1 MASCFNGAA
10 GWPEPVVRVQAVSD
24 TCGAS
29 IPERYVK
36 PPSERPSSLSPDD
49 IAGSGGG
56 GVSIPV
62 VDLSMP
68 DAGEAARAVAAACRE
83 WGFFQA
89 VNHGVRPELLRG
101 ARAAWRGFFRQPA
114 AVRERYANSPATYEG
129 YGSRLGTAKGGPLD
143 WGDYYF
149 LHLLPPPLKSHDKW
163 PSLPTT
169 LRDTTE
175 EYGEEVVRLCRRVMR
190 LLSSG
195 LGLDGGRLPAA
206 FGGEGGEGACMRVN
220 FYPRCPQPELT
231 LGVAAHSDPGG
242 MTMLLVDD
250 HVRGLQVRGPHGQWV
265 TVDPVPDAFI
275 VNVGDQIQ
283 VLSNAVYKSVEHRVT
298 VSAAEDRL
306 SMAFFYNPRSDLP
319 IAPMAELVGPGRPAL
334 YPEMTFDEYRVFIRQ
349 RGLAGK
355 AQLQS
360 LQATAAAAAG
370 GGCASALAVPPP
382 PARADDSSCSSS

>member
-1 MASCFNGAA
+1 MASCFNGGA
-10 GWPEPVVRVQAVSD
+10 GWPEPVVRVQAVSE
-24 TCGAS
+24 TCGAM

-36 PPSERPSSLSPDD
+36 PPSERPSLSPVASDD
-49 IAGSGGG
+49 SGGG
-56 GVSIPV
+56 LNIPV
-62 VDLSMP
+62 VDLSML
-68 DAGEAARAVAAACRE
+68 DAEAASRAVSTACRE

-89 VNHGVRPELLRG
+89 VNHGVRPELLRR
-101 ARAAWRGFFRQPA
+101 ARTAWRGFFRQPA
-114 AVRERYANSPATYEG
+114 EVRERYANSPATYEG
-129 YGSRLGTAKGGPLD
+129 YGSRLGTTKGGPLD

-149 LHLLPPPLKSHDKW
+149 LHLLPPSLKSHDKW
-163 PSLPTT
+163 PSLPST
-169 LRDTTE
+169 LRETTE
-175 EYGEEVVRLCRRVMR
+175 VYGEEVVQLCRRVLR

-195 LGLDGGRLPAA
+195 LGLEAGRLQAA

-250 HVRGLQVRGPHGQWV
+250 HVKGLQVRRADGQWI

-275 VNVGDQIQ
+275 VNLGDQIQ
-283 VLSNAVYKSVEHRVT
+283 VLSNAEYKSVEHRVT
-298 VSAAEDRL
+298 VSAAGDRL

-360 LQATAAAAAG
+360 LQATATAKAAAGCTAGDAAAA
-370 GGCASALAVPPP
+370 PPP
-382 PARADDSSCSSS
+382 GPADDSSS

>member
-1 MASCFNGAA
+1 MASCFNGGA

-24 TCGAS
+24 TCGGT

-36 PPSERPSSLSPDD
+36 PPSERPSPAFSGNSSSDD
-49 IAGSGGG
+49 AGGLK
-56 GVSIPV
+56 SIPV

-68 DAGEAARAVAAACRE
+68 DVDEACQAACRE

-89 VNHGVRPELLRG
+89 VNHGVPPELLRR
-101 ARAAWRGFFRQPA
+101 ARASWRGFFRQPA
-114 AVRERYANSPATYEG
+114 EVRERYANSPATYEG
-129 YGSRLGTAKGGPLD
+129 YGSRLGTTKGGPLD

-149 LHLLPPPLKSHDKW
+149 LHLLPSSLKNHDKW
-163 PSLPTT
+163 PSLPPT
-169 LRDTTE
+169 LRETTE
-175 EYGEEVVRLCRRVMR
+175 EYGDEVLHLARRVMR
-190 LLSSG
+190 LLSTG
-195 LGLDGGRLPAA
+195 LGLEASRLPEA
-206 FGGEGGEGACMRVN
+206 FGGVGGEGACLRVN

-242 MTMLLVDD
+242 MTMLLVDN
-250 HVRGLQVRGPHGQWV
+250 HVRGLQVRRPADGQWI

-275 VNVGDQIQ
+275 VNIGDQIQ

-319 IAPMAELVGPGRPAL
+319 IAPMAELVTADRPAL

-355 AQLQS
+355 AQLES
-360 LQATAAAAAG
+360 LQATAKK
-370 GGCASALAVPPP
+370 ASGSSVIDVSCPGP
-382 PARADDSSCSSS
+382 PAADTSSS

>member
-1 MASCFNGAA
+1 MTSCFNGGA

-24 TCGAS
+24 TCGET

-36 PPSERPSSLSPDD
+36 GLSERPSSLSPASED
-49 IAGSGGG
+49 GVVVGGG
-56 GVSIPV
+56 PNIPV

-68 DAGEAARAVAAACRE
+68 DAAATSQAVAAACRE

-89 VNHGVRPELLRG
+89 VNHGMRPELLRS
-101 ARAAWRGFFRQPA
+101 ARAVWRDFFRQPA
-114 AVRERYANSPATYEG
+114 EVRERYANSPATYEG
-129 YGSRLGTAKGGPLD
+129 YGSCLGIAKGGPLD

-149 LHLLPPPLKSHDKW
+149 LHLLPPSLKSHEKW
-163 PSLPTT
+163 PLLPSS

-175 EYGEEVVRLCRRVMR
+175 EYGEEVVQLCRRVMR

-195 LGLDGGRLPAA
+195 LGLEAGRLQAA
-206 FGGEGGEGACMRVN
+206 FGGEGCEGACMRVN

-250 HVRGLQVRGPHGQWV
+250 HVRGLQVRSPDGQWI
-265 TVDPVPDAFI
+265 TIDPVPDAFI

-283 VLSNAVYKSVEHRVT
+283 VLSNAAYKSVEHRVT
-298 VSAAEDRL
+298 VSSAEDRL
-306 SMAFFYNPRSDLP
+306 SMAFFYNPRSDLR
-319 IAPMAELVGPGRPAL
+319 IAPMPELVAPGRPAL

-355 AQLQS
+355 AQLES
-360 LQATAAAAAG
+360 LKTKGATAAGCSAAA
-370 GGCASALAVPPP
+370 APVPAAVGSP
-382 PARADDSSCSSS
+382 SS

>member
-1 MASCFNGAA
+1 MTSCFNGGA

-24 TCGAS
+24 TCGDT
-29 IPERYVK
+29 IPDRYVK
-36 PPSERPSSLSPDD
+36 PLPERPSFSPAASD
-49 IAGSGGG
+49 GGG
-56 GVSIPV
+56 GPSIPV

-68 DAGEAARAVAAACRE
+68 DADATSRAVAAACRE

-101 ARAAWRGFFRQPA
+101 ARAAWRGFFQQPA
-114 AVRERYANSPATYEG
+114 EVRERYANSPATYEG

-149 LHLLPPPLKSHDKW
+149 LHLLPRCLKSHEKW
-163 PSLPTT
+163 PSLPCS
-169 LRDTTE
+169 LRIGRVTYMIDGCRETTE
-175 EYGEEVVRLCRRVMR
+175 EYNEELVQLCRRVMR

-195 LGLDGGRLPAA
+195 LGLEPGRLQAA
-206 FGGEGGEGACMRVN
+206 FGGEGGEGACLRVN

-250 HVRGLQVRGPHGQWV
+250 HVRGLQVRSPDGQWI

-283 VLSNAVYKSVEHRVT
+283 VLSNAAYKSVEHRVM
-298 VSAAEDRL
+298 VSSENRL

-319 IAPMAELVGPGRPAL
+319 IAPMAELVTPDRPAL

-355 AQLQS
+355 AQLES
-360 LQATAAAAAG
+360 LQAKATAPG
-370 GGCASALAVPPP
+370 
-382 PARADDSSCSSS
+382 SSSSSSS

>member
-1 MASCFNGAA
+1 MAISCFNGGA

-24 TCGAS
+24 TCGDT

-36 PPSERPSSLSPDD
+36 PLSERPRLSPASD
-49 IAGSGGG
+49 GGG
-56 GVSIPV
+56 PNIPV
-62 VDLSMP
+62 VDLSMLDV
-68 DAGEAARAVAAACRE
+68 DATSSAVAAACRE

-114 AVRERYANSPATYEG
+114 EVRERYANSPATYEG

-149 LHLLPPPLKSHDKW
+149 LHLLPASLKSHEKW
-163 PSLPTT
+163 PSLPSS
-169 LRDTTE
+169 LRGATE
-175 EYGEEVVRLCRRVMR
+175 EYGEEVLQLCRRVMR

-195 LGLDGGRLPAA
+195 LGLEAGRLQAA
-206 FGGEGGEGACMRVN
+206 FGGDGGEGACLRVN
-220 FYPRCPQPELT
+220 FYPQCPQPELT
-231 LGVAAHSDPGG
+231 LGVAGHSDPGG

-250 HVRGLQVRGPHGQWV
+250 HVKGLQVRSPDGQWIV
-265 TVDPVPDAFI
+265 VEPVPDAFI

-283 VLSNAVYKSVEHRVT
+283 VLSNAAYKSVEHRVT

-319 IAPMAELVGPGRPAL
+319 IAPMAELVGPDRPAL

-355 AQLQS
+355 AQLES
-360 LQATAAAAAG
+360 LQVKATAAG
-370 GGCASALAVPPP
+370 GGGCSAVAAS
-382 PARADDSSCSSS
+382 STS

>member
-1 MASCFNGAA
+1 MTSCFNGGA

-24 TCGAS
+24 TCGDT
-29 IPERYVK
+29 IPERYMK
-36 PPSERPSSLSPDD
+36 SLSERPGLLPASD
-49 IAGSGGG
+49 GVGGG
-56 GVSIPV
+56 AGGPNIPV
-62 VDLSMP
+62 VDLSMLDV
-68 DAGEAARAVAAACRE
+68 DATSRAVAAACRE

-114 AVRERYANSPATYEG
+114 EVRERYANSPATYEG

-149 LHLLPPPLKSHDKW
+149 LHLLPPSLKSHEKW
-163 PSLPTT
+163 PSLPSS
-169 LRDTTE
+169 LRGTTE
-175 EYGEEVVRLCRRVMR
+175 EYGEEVLQLCRRVMR
-190 LLSSG
+190 LLSGG
-195 LGLDGGRLPAA
+195 LGLEAGRLQAA
-206 FGGEGGEGACMRVN
+206 FGGEGGEGACLRVN

-231 LGVAAHSDPGG
+231 LGVAGHSDPGG

-250 HVRGLQVRGPHGQWV
+250 HVKGLQVRSPGGEWII
-265 TVDPVPDAFI
+265 VDPVPDAFI

-283 VLSNAVYKSVEHRVT
+283 VLSNAAYKSVEHRVT

-319 IAPMAELVGPGRPAL
+319 IAPMAELVGPDLPAL

-355 AQLQS
+355 AQLES
-360 LQATAAAAAG
+360 LQTKAAAG
-370 GGCASALAVPPP
+370 GGGCSAA
-382 PARADDSSCSSS
+382 AGSSTS